1 MDVNDLRIA
10 VTVLS
15 LLVFLG
21 LLAWVGLARHRPAF
35 EEAARM
41 PLNDEQNDRPLP

>member
-15 LLVFLG
+15 LLSFLG
-21 LLAWVGLARHRPAF
+21 LMAWVVLRRNQRAF
-35 EEAARM
+35 EEAAR
-41 PLNDEQNDRPLP
+41 LPFQGEAGEAAP